1 MKKINEQLK
10 MKIPTYKRKKSIAY
24 FFYSCLLL
32 VTISCFLSV
41 HFQECEAASLYQA
54 GGIAIDLRTDLP
66 YGMEISHDDGGGP
79 DGSFGG
85 KLHVKLYGTVDTSH
99 TQKITALAF
108 DTDGMQYG
116 LMFHLPENISADN
129 FKAAYD
135 KAYADNP
142 ENFYSISGQK
152 NTRIS
157 IINTKGMRTFN
168 GFSED
173 GSPGWGDPEQDYSGI
188 DTEHQVMFCERGD
201 SIDLSLG
208 KIYDI
213 WSNEPDKTK
222 ITFELHF
229 DLDVATLMKD
239 GDSKDYSLNKSL
251 TKHRLPVSNVL
262 SDGNESDQFSLSADF
277 FGRTYEL
284 GRFSDTTNTVNHNMV
299 TVVQTCGYVRQV

>member
-10 MKIPTYKRKKSIAY
+10 IKMPTYKRKKSIAY

-66 YGMEISHDDGGGP
+66 YGMEISHDGGGGP

-99 TQKITALAF
+99 TEALKF
-108 DTDGMQYG
+108 LSFGTVGMQYG

-135 KAYADNP
+135 KAFADNP

-152 NTRIS
+152 THKYQLLTQKECGRLTVLQKMVHWDGVILIKIIAELILS
-157 IINTKGMRTFN
+157 IR
-168 GFSED
+168 
-173 GSPGWGDPEQDYSGI
+173 
-188 DTEHQVMFCERGD
+188 
-201 SIDLSLG
+201 
-208 KIYDI
+208 
-213 WSNEPDKTK
+213 
-222 ITFELHF
+222 
-229 DLDVATLMKD
+229 
-239 GDSKDYSLNKSL
+239 
-251 TKHRLPVSNVL
+251 
-262 SDGNESDQFSLSADF
+262 
-277 FGRTYEL
+277 
-284 GRFSDTTNTVNHNMV
+284 
-299 TVVQTCGYVRQV
+299 